1 MTQKTSEIIYNSP
14 RFCIEKKAY
23 TLPDGTAKQGIVI
36 SPRDAVAI
44 MPVSKDTCFL
54 LKQYRFSIDEYIY
67 EVPAGAIEQGETPEE
82 AAHRELIEET
92 GFSAKQLIPHGF
104 IYLAPGYSTE
114 RLWLYE
120 ATDLAPSDQYK
131 KDDDEIIEVIELDIC
146 EMLAMMR
153 EGDIVDAK
161 TIALA
166 MLCFGGR

>member
-1 MTQKTSEIIYNSP
+1 MTQKTSEIIYDSP

-23 TLPDGTAKQGIVI
+23 MLPDGTAKQGIVI

-44 MPVSKDTCFL
+44 MPVSNDTCFL
-54 LKQYRFSIDEYIY
+54 LKQYRFPIDEYIY
-67 EVPAGAIEQGETPEE
+67 EVPAGAIEQGETPEG
-82 AAHRELIEET
+82 AAQRELIEET
-92 GFSAKQLIPHGF
+92 GLSAKQLIPHGF

-120 ATDLAPSDQYK
+120 ASDLSPSDQYK
-131 KDDDEIIEVIELDIC
+131 KDEDEVIEVVELDIC